1 MPEWATVIIR
11 SVSILV
17 GLFIIAKILGK
28 KQLSELSF
36 FETIIGLTI
45 GDIAGSI
52 SADLGVPFTHGF
64 IAIIIWASVPFIFDF
79 ISIRNKKF
87 RDFIQGK
94 STVFIKN
101 GTILEDNLKKEK
113 ISADDFMEMLRQQKV
128 FRVADVEFASYES
141 TGDLSVMLKKE
152 HQPLT
157 VGDLK
162 SNPPHEKEPQIVIM
176 DGKIQDEPL
185 STMGLG
191 RGWLKS
197 ELDKI
202 GVTPEN
208 VFLAQVDS
216 YGQLNVDLYDDK
228 IKSPEPVETKLL
240 YASMKKCLAD
250 FELFSL
256 QTQNKDAKTM
266 YKQNATNMQ
275 QLIDKVGKYL
285 Q

>member
-1 MPEWATVIIR
+1 MPEWSFIIIR

-17 GLFIIAKILGK
+17 GLFIITKILGK

-52 SADLGVPFTHGF
+52 SIDMGISFVHGL
-64 IAIIIWASVPFIFDF
+64 IAIIIWASVPFLFDF

-87 RDFIQGK
+87 RDFVQGK

-128 FRVADVEFASYES
+128 FRVADVEFATYES
-141 TGDLSVMLKKE
+141 TGDLSVMLKRE

-157 VGDLK
+157 LGDLNP
-162 SNPPHEKEPQIVIM
+162 NPPQEKEPQVVIM

-185 STMGLG
+185 STMRLG
-191 RGWLKS
+191 RGWLKG

-208 VFLAQVDS
+208 VFFAQVDS
-216 YGQLNVDLYDDK
+216 YGQLAVDLYDDK

-256 QTQNKDAKTM
+256 QTQNQNAKTM
-266 YKQNATNMQ
+266 YQQNATIMQ
-275 QLIDKVGKYL
+275 QLIQRVGKYL